1 MHPRGLRD
9 TEVVR
14 RLNRRGKASSV
25 GGGRCMAAGVASSC
39 DRPDTE
45 DGHDIEDIGRVAA
58 AAARGGGGDEDS

>member
-1 MHPRGLRD
+1 
-9 TEVVR
+9 
-14 RLNRRGKASSV
+14 
-25 GGGRCMAAGVASSC
+25 MAAGVASSC